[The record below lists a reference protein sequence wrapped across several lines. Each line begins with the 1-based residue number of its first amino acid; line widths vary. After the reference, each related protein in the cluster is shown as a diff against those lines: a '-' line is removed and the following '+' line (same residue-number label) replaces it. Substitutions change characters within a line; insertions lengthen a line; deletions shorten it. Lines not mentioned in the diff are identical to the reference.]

1 VVDAQ
6 KKADILAKTRTQLGL
21 AKQQTIA
28 IGDGANDLVMMA
40 EAGTGVAIHGK
51 PKVIENADA
60 AICHGSLL
68 QLLYFIALPK

>member
-1 VVDAQ
+1 MVDAQ
-6 KKADILAKTRTQLGL
+6 KKANILVETRAQLSL
-21 AKQQTIA
+21 SKQQTIA

-51 PKVIENADA
+51 PKVVENADA
-60 AICHGSLL
+60 AICNGSLL